1 MSIQDIAEHLEEMEI
16 GLDDT
21 FRFHCTCCGKC
32 CVDRED
38 ILLPPRD
45 VYRLAKELNLDPVS
59 FFHQYCET
67 YIGGNSRIPIV
78 RLKPVGNAKRCP
90 LLHKRKCMVHHAKPS
105 VCALYPLG
113 RFLEVKKQDGQDKLP
128 EPKIRY
134 LLQPCDCGDRSEEH
148 TVRQWLSNFD
158 ISLEDQVFLRWN
170 QMVASVGPRLKNI
183 EANVGPFLMT
193 KVWSAFLAVMYLNY
207 DTSEDFLP
215 QFDEN
220 AGKIREILEKVEKGD
235 LKDGK

>member
-1 MSIQDIAEHLEEMEI
+1 MSIQDIADHLDQMQI

-45 VYRLAKELNLDPVS
+45 VYRIAKELKLQPIE
-59 FFHQYCET
+59 FYRQYCES
-67 YIGGNSRIPIV
+67 YIGENSGIPIV

-90 LLHKRKCMVHHAKPS
+90 LLHKRKCMVHRVKPS

-113 RFLEVKKQDGQDKLP
+113 RFMEMKNRDAQEERLLQPEV
-128 EPKIRY
+128 RY
-134 LLQPCDCGDRSEEH
+134 LLQPCDCGDTSEEH
-148 TVRQWLSNFD
+148 TVRQWLSNFN
-158 ISLEDQVFLRWN
+158 ISLEDKAFIRWN
-170 QMVASVGPRLKNI
+170 QLIAAAGPILKKAQTMIN
-183 EANVGPFLMT
+183 PLLMN
-193 KVWSAFLAVMYLNY
+193 KVWSAFMALMYLNY
-207 DTSEDFLP
+207 DVTQEFLP

-220 AGKIREILEKVEKGD
+220 YARVMELLDIFKKGD
-235 LKDGK
+235 Q

>member
-1 MSIQDIAEHLEEMEI
+1 MSIQDIAEHLDEMKI

-45 VYRLAKELNLDPVS
+45 VYRIAKELKLEPIE
-59 FFHQYCET
+59 FYHQYCES

-113 RFLEVKKQDGQDKLP
+113 RFMEMKKQEDQTAHQLQPEVK
-128 EPKIRY
+128 Y
-134 LLQPCDCGDRSEEH
+134 LLQPCDCGDGSEEH
-148 TVRQWLSNFD
+148 TVRQWLSDFD
-158 ISLEDQVFLRWN
+158 ISLEDQVFIRWN
-170 QMVASVGPRLKNI
+170 QLVAVAGPRLKKTESMVN
-183 EANVGPFLMT
+183 PLLMN
-193 KVWSAFLAVMYLNY
+193 KVWSAFMALMYLNY
-207 DTSEDFLP
+207 DMDQEFLP
-215 QFDEN
+215 QFEEN
-220 AGKIREILEKVEKGD
+220 AAHAMELLDIFEKGEM
-235 LKDGK
+235 KNG